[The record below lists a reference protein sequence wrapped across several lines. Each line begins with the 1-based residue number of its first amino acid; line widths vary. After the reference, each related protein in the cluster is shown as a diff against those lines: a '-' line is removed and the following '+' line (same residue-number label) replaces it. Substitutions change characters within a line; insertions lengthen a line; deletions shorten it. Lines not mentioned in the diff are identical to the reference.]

1 MIKRQ
6 NQLLSVIIAVVFA
19 VTLSV
24 AGWSGEAA
32 AKTYR
37 LKIQSGYPRGDL
49 SMELLKVFADSAKKR
64 SDGKVIVQV
73 FAAPE
78 VVEGGSPAVY
88 EAVQRGTLD
97 MAHQAGIFASG
108 FAPVGDVEFGLPFAF
123 EVQKGSTFQKS
134 VAEIR
139 DFYYKSGLV
148 DIIRKEYAKN
158 GLHWLDMH
166 SYGYLYI
173 YSRKDLTEC
182 SQIKNLKIASWG
194 LQQIFHKKI
203 AQTAVEIAPEEMYM
217 ALKLGTIDAALY
229 DVSAIDGLHWDEVA
243 PYWLSNLGGD
253 MIFGHIL
260 VGLKQWNK
268 LPKDIQ
274 EVITAAAK
282 DYWDATV
289 VEYEKMMNETQSK
302 KLKKVELDEACV
314 SSIKE
319 AGRMTWDIAAQA
331 DEASKKAVEI
341 IRSR

>member
-1 MIKRQ
+1 MMKKRFQ
-6 NQLLSVIIAVVFA
+6 AITIYLVSMLFIFIFGASMV
-19 VTLSV
+19 S
-24 AGWSGEAA
+24 

-49 SMELLKVFADSAKKR
+49 SMELLKVFSDSAKKR
-64 SDGKVIVQV
+64 SNGKVIIKV

-78 VVEGGSPAVY
+78 IVEGGSPAVY

-108 FAPVGDVEFGLPFAF
+108 FAPIGDVEFGLPFAF
-123 EVQKGSTFQKS
+123 EVEEGSTFKDS
-134 VAEIR
+134 AAEIR

-148 DIIRKEYAKN
+148 DLIREEYAKN
-158 GLHWLDMH
+158 DLHWLDMH

-173 YSRKDLTEC
+173 YSRKNLTDC

-194 LQQIFHKKI
+194 LQQVFHKKI

-243 PYWLSNLGGD
+243 PYWLANLGGD
-253 MIFGHIL
+253 MIFGHI
-260 VGLKQWNK
+260 VIGKKQWNK
-268 LPKDIQ
+268 LPKDVQDI
-274 EVITAAAK
+274 INAAAK

-289 VEYEKMMNETQSK
+289 VEYDKMMSETQSK
-302 KLKKVELDEACV
+302 KLKKINMDKACAD
-314 SSIKE
+314 SIKA
-319 AGRMTWDIAAQA
+319 AGRTTWADAAKA
-331 DEASKKAVEI
+331 DAASAKAVEI
-341 IRSR
+341 IKARNN